1 MPALLIPI
9 VEVLLP
15 LIALLLCLMARQIAA
30 PIINAI
36 GKELGWFG
44 KGISW
49 LTNKLIDLAV
59 ELTQNLAPYFFDG
72 VHLVVNWLH
81 HFGQL
86 SADTLATIE
95 ADAVSATK
103 FMDWVVTDYI
113 PAHAKQIVQRAG
125 DTIVSEIHRVAL
137 SGAQLR
143 TLEHQLDGYIH
154 RAIAATI
161 PGVVPKAWPRVNWTP
176 KRWREWLGLAA
187 GAGALALPGS
197 LAWERELSKD
207 LHKGLTSV
215 EKRLRSVEKVLGAT
229 GAAAVVTYGLAKIGL
244 GWMTRCPN
252 LKHIGKSF
260 CAADLGG
267 LIGLLAGVIAL
278 EEGISLLDFA
288 EAMVAIENVAVDAIL
303 DGVSEFRGL
312 TV

>member
-15 LIALLLCLMARQIAA
+15 LIALLLCLMARSIAA
-30 PIINAI
+30 PIVNAI

-113 PAHAKQIVQRAG
+113 PAHAKGVVQRVEG
-125 DTIVSEIHRVAL
+125 TVVTKIQHIAL
-137 SGAQLR
+137 SGTQLR

-161 PGVVPKAWPRVNWTP
+161 PGVVPKAWPRINWTP

-197 LAWERELSKD
+197 LAWERELSKE

-244 GWMTRCPN
+244 GWMTRCTN
-252 LKHIGKSF
+252 LRHIGKSF
-260 CAADLGG
+260 CGADLGG
-267 LIGLLAGVIAL
+267 LIGLLAGIVVL
-278 EEGISLLDFA
+278 EEGFSIVDFA
-288 EAMVAIENVAVDAIL
+288 EALVTIEGDVANGILSAI
-303 DGVSEFRGL
+303 SEFEGV